1 MMQKIQAL
9 IGFFLLFC
17 PAAFSQREPV
27 SLINSQKEIDRSFFM
42 APELKYTKVNGDWE
56 TFAGMRMG
64 YCINHTYVFG
74 LGADG
79 IISDNG
85 FEGTGSVSDNDY
97 LRNAMVYGGFYF
109 DFIVPTG
116 IPLQVS
122 FPTLLGIGGDF
133 VYEKQPYITILEA
146 GDFLF
151 AEPKI
156 NLELNL
162 SRVIH
167 IGAGVGYRF
176 VINSHIQRLSNKD
189 LSGVVIN
196 FTIKL
201 GSF

>member
-1 MMQKIQAL
+1 MKQKILVL
-9 IGFFLLFC
+9 IGLSLLLC
-17 PAAFSQREPV
+17 TKVFSQSEPV
-27 SLINSQKEIDRSFFM
+27 SLINSHKEIDRSFFI
-42 APELKYTKVNGDWE
+42 APELKYSKVIGDWE
-56 TFAGMRMG
+56 TFLGARLG
-64 YCINHTYVFG
+64 YCINHKYVFG
-74 LGADG
+74 LGVDG

-85 FEGTGSVSDNDY
+85 FKGTGSFSDNDD
-97 LRNAMVYGGFYF
+97 LRNALFYGGLYL

-122 FPTLLGIGGDF
+122 FPTLLGAGGDF
-133 VYEKQPYITILEA
+133 VYEKQPYAKILEM

-176 VINSHIQRLSNKD
+176 VVNSHIQRLSNTD
-189 LSGVVIN
+189 LSGIVIN
-196 FTIKL
+196 VTIKL